1 MACYHKHTLRKDDRT
16 YSLTVVCQP
25 DGSYALIG
33 DLDPEDEPDCPIF
46 VEKGTLTDI
55 IEAFAYWQWTVALDP
70 YPVSFYF
77 DETGQDIPNP
87 WIDPSGRFPLDIVGA
102 VKEYGAENVTKF
114 ISDATIYLFNLKE
127 V

>member
-1 MACYHKHTLRKDDRT
+1 MAYYHKHTLRQDDRD
-16 YSLTVVCQP
+16 YNLTVICQP

-33 DLDPEDEPDCPIF
+33 DLDPEEEPDCPIM

-55 IEAFAYWQWTVALDP
+55 IKAFADWQWTVADP
-70 YPVSFYF
+70 YPVFFYF
-77 DETGQDIPNP
+77 EETGQDIPNP
-87 WIDPSGRFPLDIVGA
+87 WIDPSGRFPLDTVEA

-127 V
+127 A